1 MIDKRSVFVL
11 GAQDPEMREIA
22 HVLRTLGR
30 AYVHAAKDGLRVSP
44 RTAYQADRVVK
55 LWRGLRVRQ
64 ELLVP
69 GEPAI
74 FVECTVRGPRAEHE
88 PVTRIDHHNPG
99 DPGYEMPPERYLE
112 GASLGQTLGL
122 LEVEP
127 TPTQRL
133 LAAADHCLTAAYQE
147 RCPGVDPREL
157 LFLRASW
164 RARVTGRTF
173 GDVTEGILAAAKEAR
188 RRYDSEY
195 RESVFLD
202 PTENPPDLAEGAAYA
217 GLAVRYREWFPGG
230 PLKEMLKG
238 ADAPHI
244 ERFMARHRAGGR
256 TVYGNPH
263 RGYAGAYLDGSGGF
277 TQPA

>member
-1 MIDKRSVFVL
+1 
-11 GAQDPEMREIA
+11 
-22 HVLRTLGR
+22 
-30 AYVHAAKDGLRVSP
+30 
-44 RTAYQADRVVK
+44 
-55 LWRGLRVRQ
+55 
-64 ELLVP
+64 
-69 GEPAI
+69 
-74 FVECTVRGPRAEHE
+74 EHE

-202 PTENPPDLAEGAAYA
+202 PS
-217 GLAVRYREWFPGG
+217 
-230 PLKEMLKG
+230 
-238 ADAPHI
+238 
-244 ERFMARHRAGGR
+244 HRAGGR